1 MLSTSTPVVA
11 APAPIQLK
19 PTPLRVSTHVITTS
33 FGAKLNLDSV
43 YEQLPQRLIPVW
55 YPGEGILKM
64 EHNQTVLGAC
74 HRDCFTQRSIS
85 EKTFYNQSTIVIRR
99 EYKPG
104 EWKESNIKLF
114 ANGSIQMTGVPSAQ
128 FAKDTLTWLMNEL
141 LDFPKNPF
149 EGTPVLQEMAIKLI
163 NTDYSINALIKRNSL
178 FQILTRNYNIF
189 SLNENTIYQGVNAK
203 YFYNKKA
210 DPAKPGICS
219 CPKSCRGQGTGDGPG
234 QCKRVTLCIFQD
246 GKIIVTGARTM
257 DQIEEAYH
265 FLNGVLQKHADEVLR
280 PMPKAAIKA

>member
-1 MLSTSTPVVA
+1 MSTA
-11 APAPIQLK
+11 APVAAPIQLK

-43 YEQLPQRLIPVW
+43 YEQLPQRLIPIW

-114 ANGSIQMTGVPSAQ
+114 ANGSIQMTGVPSAA
-128 FAKDTLTWLMNEL
+128 FASAALTWLMSEL
-141 LDFPKNPF
+141 MNFPKNPF
-149 EGTPVLQEMAIKLI
+149 EAAPTLQELAIKLI

-203 YFYNKKA
+203 YFFNKKNDA
-210 DPAKPGICS
+210 AKPGICS

-257 DQIEEAYH
+257 EQIEEAYH

-280 PMPKAAIKA
+280 PLPKVVVKS